1 MKILKDPT
9 WQFVAVVVAVLAL
22 AAAVV
27 IFLVGRPVRRLQVQI
42 LSNSPLISVSAS
54 ISPQIQVLYRARPVQ
69 ALSLILLRFEN
80 VGNQPIRE
88 GDYSAPIRILL
99 SPKAEVGEVTVQE
112 TKPAGISLNPTVS
125 AANQVEIGRTLL
137 NPGDQAVVRILALN
151 NDGTLRVSARIAGI
165 TELKI
170 FSALEGGTQSARPE
184 RERAAVLAL
193 LGALVLTVFAIMVWH
208 SRAVVDWRRRRLGL
222 DPAGLYYSRAQ
233 EAMLSKDPST
243 GGTGSAI
250 RFLGKAF
257 SWDRSYVERAQN
269 DPLFAHLREYDKFKA
284 VLDKYREH
292 ERRPES

>member
-22 AAAVV
+22 AATVV
-27 IFLVGRPVRRLQVQI
+27 IFLVGRPVKRLQIQI

-80 VGNQPIRE
+80 VGNEPIRE
-88 GDYSAPIRILL
+88 GDFSAPIRVLL

-112 TKPAGISLNPTVS
+112 TRPAGISLDPTKS

-137 NPGDQAVVRILALN
+137 NPGDQAVLRVLALN
-151 NDGTLRVSARIAGI
+151 NDGTLKVTARIAGI
-165 TELKI
+165 SELKI
-170 FSALEGGTQSARPE
+170 LSALEGGTQSAHFV
-184 RERAAVLAL
+184 RERTVVLAL
-193 LGALVLTVFAIMVWH
+193 LGALVLAVSALMAWH
-208 SRAVVDWRRRRLGL
+208 SRPVVAWRRRTLGL

-233 EAMLSKDPST
+233 EAMLSKDQTT
-243 GGTGSAI
+243 GGVRTAI
-250 RFLGKAF
+250 MLLGKAL
-257 SWDRSYVERAQN
+257 SWDRSYVMRAQN
-269 DPLFAHLREYDKFKA
+269 DPLFAQLREYDKFKA
-284 VLDKYREH
+284 VLDKYREQ